1 MYTPFVD
8 NKERL
13 MDILNFEKKH
23 VKEAMEIA
31 LANYN
36 DERQYIKDLPQVCD
50 ISSLYS
56 FGLIEK

>member
-1 MYTPFVD
+1 MTLLSRGCV
-8 NKERL
+8 
-13 MDILNFEKKH
+13 H

-31 LANYN
+31 LANYCN
-36 DERQYIKDLPQVCD
+36 ERQYIKDLPQVCD

>member
-1 MYTPFVD
+1 MTLLSPGCV
-8 NKERL
+8 
-13 MDILNFEKKH
+13 H

-31 LANYN
+31 LANYCN
-36 DERQYIKDLPQVCD
+36 ERQYIKDLPQVCD